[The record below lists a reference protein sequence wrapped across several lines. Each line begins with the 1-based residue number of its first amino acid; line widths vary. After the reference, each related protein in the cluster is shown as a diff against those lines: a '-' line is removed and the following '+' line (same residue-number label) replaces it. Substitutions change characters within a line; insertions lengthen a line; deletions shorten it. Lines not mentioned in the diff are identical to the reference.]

1 MKLKT
6 EALKLDTTANNSM
19 INIAKIKLND
29 CSDINDYVNKFNKR
43 CDMTERKMKRNIWI
57 HKTSHKMIKKYR

>member
-6 EALKLDTTANNSM
+6 DTLKLDTTSIGIA
-19 INIAKIKLND
+19 AKINLNN

-43 CDMTERKMKRNIWI
+43 CDMIERKIKRNIWI
-57 HKTSHKMIKKYR
+57 HKTNNKVIKKYR